1 VGCPSAKHHRL
12 PAGKGLLLD
21 SSKAGYVV
29 VREPLSMR
37 LGFSGTDF
45 VDNIV
50 RTVAEERLVLCVTR
64 PAAVLA
70 ISNLPTA

>member
-1 VGCPSAKHHRL
+1 MPVLSTTAC

-21 SSKAGYVV
+21 TTKCGYVD

-45 VDNIV
+45 VENVI
-50 RTVAEERLVLCVTR
+50 RTIAEERLVLCVTR

-70 ISNLPTA
+70 VSNLPTA